1 MTKNKKILISGG
13 VVILVLVAALGVFF
27 VIKNKNQVSSQT
39 EVDGSEKVASLN
51 LQNSDT
57 VPLGGSS
64 DDSNSDNS
72 LKVNESVPS
81 NPASLGSG
89 SSRSGNSSSGNSGNS
104 SSNSGNSSAPGPESF
119 KEYEKYKDS
128 QNALFGD
135 IQQGNGSEAT
145 AGKKVAVYYKG
156 WLTNGQLF
164 DQSVS
169 STFVFKLGDR
179 QVIPGWEQTIPGMKI
194 GGIRRIIVPPSAG
207 YGSQAVGSIPANSV
221 LVFDVQLV
229 AVE

>member
-1 MTKNKKILISGG
+1 MTKNKKLIFFGLLAVAVVVGAGATFFILN
-13 VVILVLVAALGVFF
+13 
-27 VIKNKNQVSSQT
+27 NKKEANSETAVNGT
-39 EVDGSEKVASLN
+39 EKVASLN
-51 LQNSDT
+51 MQQSDT

-64 DDSNSDNS
+64 DNSGSESS
-72 LKVNESVPS
+72 LKVNESQPGNPS
-81 NPASLGSG
+81 SLGSG
-89 SSRSGNSSSGNSGNS
+89 TPRSTGSNNSSSSGSSGNSSS
-104 SSNSGNSSAPGPESF
+104 SSAPGPESF

-128 QNALFGD
+128 QSALFGD
-135 IQQGNGSEAT
+135 VQQGTGSEAT
-145 AGKKVAVYYKG
+145 VGKKVAVYYKG

-164 DQSVS
+164 DQSVN

-194 GGIRRIIVPPSAG
+194 GGIRRIIVPPSVG
-207 YGSQAVGSIPANSV
+207 YGAQGQGPIPGNSV

>member
-1 MTKNKKILISGG
+1 MTKNKKILLVG
-13 VVILVLVAALGVFF
+13 VLVLIVILAGVTAFF
-27 VIKNKNQVSSQT
+27 LIKNNKKNNSETAVN
-39 EVDGSEKVASLN
+39 GSEKVASLN
-51 LQNSDT
+51 MQQSDT
-57 VPLGGSS
+57 VPLGGST
-64 DDSNSDNS
+64 DNSGNDNS
-72 LKVNESVPS
+72 LKVNESQPS
-81 NPASLGSG
+81 NPSSLGSG
-89 SSRSGNSSSGNSGNS
+89 TSRNSSSSSNNSNGNSNS
-104 SSNSGNSSAPGPESF
+104 SSSAPGPESF

-135 IQQGNGSEAT
+135 VQQGTGSEAT
-145 AGKKVAVYYKG
+145 VGKKVAVYYKG

-164 DQSVS
+164 DQSVN

-194 GGIRRIIVPPSAG
+194 GGIRRIIVPPSVG
-207 YGSQAVGSIPANSV
+207 YGAQGQGPIPGNSV

>member
-1 MTKNKKILISGG
+1 MTKNKKLIFFGLLAVVVVVGAGATFFILN
-13 VVILVLVAALGVFF
+13 
-27 VIKNKNQVSSQT
+27 NKKEANSETAVNGT
-39 EVDGSEKVASLN
+39 EKVASLN
-51 LQNSDT
+51 MQQSDT

-64 DDSNSDNS
+64 DNSGSESS
-72 LKVNESVPS
+72 LKVNESQPGNPS
-81 NPASLGSG
+81 SLGSG
-89 SSRSGNSSSGNSGNS
+89 TPRSTGSNNSNSSGSSGNSSS
-104 SSNSGNSSAPGPESF
+104 SSAPGPESF

-135 IQQGNGSEAT
+135 VQQGTGSEAT

-194 GGIRRIIVPPSAG
+194 GGIRRIIVPSSAG
-207 YGSQAVGSIPANSV
+207 YGSQAVGSIPPNSV

>member
-1 MTKNKKILISGG
+1 MTKNKKIFISGG
-13 VVILVLVAALGVFF
+13 VILLVLAAGLGVFF
-27 VIKNKNQVSSQT
+27 VIKNKKQVSSLA

-64 DDSNSDNS
+64 DNSDSDSS
-72 LKVNESVPS
+72 LKVNESQPS

-89 SSRSGNSSSGNSGNS
+89 INKNSNNNSGNS
-104 SSNSGNSSAPGPESF
+104 SSNNNNSPSVPGPESF

-135 IQQGNGSEAT
+135 IQQGSGSEAL

-164 DQSVS
+164 DQSVN
-169 STFVFKLGDR
+169 STFVFKLGER
-179 QVIPGWEQTIPGMKI
+179 QVVPGWEQTIPGMKI
-194 GGIRRIIVPPSAG
+194 GGIRRIIVPPSVG
-207 YGSQAVGSIPANSV
+207 YGAQAMGAIPANSV

>member
-1 MTKNKKILISGG
+1 MTKNKKIFISGG
-13 VVILVLVAALGVFF
+13 VILLVLAAGLGVFF
-27 VIKNKNQVSSQT
+27 VIKNKKPISSLT

-64 DDSNSDNS
+64 DSSDSDSS
-72 LKVNESVPS
+72 LKVNESQPS

-89 SSRSGNSSSGNSGNS
+89 INKNSNNNSGNS
-104 SSNSGNSSAPGPESF
+104 SSNNNNSPSVPGPESF

-135 IQQGNGSEAT
+135 IQQGSGSEAL

-164 DQSVS
+164 DQSVN
-169 STFVFKLGDR
+169 STFVFKLGER
-179 QVIPGWEQTIPGMKI
+179 QVVPGWEQTIPGMKI
-194 GGIRRIIVPPSAG
+194 GGIRRIIVPPSVG
-207 YGSQAVGSIPANSV
+207 YGAQAMGAIPANSV

>member
-1 MTKNKKILISGG
+1 MTKNKKLIFFGLLAVVVVVGAGATFFIL
-13 VVILVLVAALGVFF
+13 
-27 VIKNKNQVSSQT
+27 NNQKEANSETAVNGT
-39 EVDGSEKVASLN
+39 EKVASLN
-51 LQNSDT
+51 MQQSDT

-64 DDSNSDNS
+64 DNSGSESS
-72 LKVNESVPS
+72 LKVNESQPGNPS
-81 NPASLGSG
+81 SLGSG
-89 SSRSGNSSSGNSGNS
+89 TPRSTGSNNSNSSGSSGNSSS
-104 SSNSGNSSAPGPESF
+104 SSAPGPESF

-135 IQQGNGSEAT
+135 VQQGTGSEAT

-164 DQSVS
+164 DQSVN

-194 GGIRRIIVPPSAG
+194 GGIRRIIVPPSVG
-207 YGSQAVGSIPANSV
+207 YGAQGQGPIPGNSV

>member
-1 MTKNKKILISGG
+1 MTKNKKIFISGG
-13 VVILVLVAALGVFF
+13 VILLVLAAGLGVFF
-27 VIKNKNQVSSQT
+27 GIKNKKQVSSLA

-64 DDSNSDNS
+64 DNSDSDSS
-72 LKVNESVPS
+72 LKVNESQPS

-89 SSRSGNSSSGNSGNS
+89 INKNSNNNSGNS
-104 SSNSGNSSAPGPESF
+104 SSNNNNSPSVPGPESF

-135 IQQGNGSEAT
+135 IQQGSGSEAL

-164 DQSVS
+164 DQSVN
-169 STFVFKLGDR
+169 STFVFKLGER
-179 QVIPGWEQTIPGMKI
+179 QVVPGWEQTIPGMKI
-194 GGIRRIIVPPSAG
+194 GGIRRIIVPPSVG
-207 YGSQAVGSIPANSV
+207 YGAQAMGAIPANSV

>member
-1 MTKNKKILISGG
+1 MTKNKKILLVG
-13 VVILVLVAALGVFF
+13 VLVLIVIVAGVTAFF
-27 VIKNKNQVSSQT
+27 LIKNNKKNNSETAVN
-39 EVDGSEKVASLN
+39 GSEKVASLN
-51 LQNSDT
+51 LQQSDT
-57 VPLGGSS
+57 VPLGGSTNNS
-64 DDSNSDNS
+64 GSDNS
-72 LKVNESVPS
+72 LKVNESQPS
-81 NPASLGSG
+81 NPSSLGSG
-89 SSRSGNSSSGNSGNS
+89 TPRNSSSSSNNSNGNSNS
-104 SSNSGNSSAPGPESF
+104 SSSAPGPESF

-135 IQQGNGSEAT
+135 VQQGTGSEAT
-145 AGKKVAVYYKG
+145 VGKKVAVYYKG

-164 DQSVS
+164 DQSVN

-194 GGIRRIIVPPSAG
+194 GGIRRIIVPPSVG
-207 YGSQAVGSIPANSV
+207 YGAQGQGPIPGNSV

>member
-1 MTKNKKILISGG
+1 M
-13 VVILVLVAALGVFF
+13 VLAAGLGVFF
-27 VIKNKNQVSSQT
+27 VIKNKKQVSSLA

-64 DDSNSDNS
+64 DNSDSDSS
-72 LKVNESVPS
+72 LKVNESQPS

-89 SSRSGNSSSGNSGNS
+89 INKNSNNNSGNS
-104 SSNSGNSSAPGPESF
+104 SSNNNNSPSVPGPESF

-135 IQQGNGSEAT
+135 IQQGSGSEAL

-164 DQSVS
+164 DQSVN
-169 STFVFKLGDR
+169 STFVFKLGER
-179 QVIPGWEQTIPGMKI
+179 QVVPGWEQTIPGMKI
-194 GGIRRIIVPPSAG
+194 GGIRRIIVPPSVG
-207 YGSQAVGSIPANSV
+207 YGAQAMGAIPANSV

>member
-1 MTKNKKILISGG
+1 MTKNKKILLVG
-13 VVILVLVAALGVFF
+13 VLVLIVILAGVTAFF
-27 VIKNKNQVSSQT
+27 LIKNNKKNNSETAVN
-39 EVDGSEKVASLN
+39 GSEKVASLN
-51 LQNSDT
+51 MQQSDT
-57 VPLGGSS
+57 VPLGGST
-64 DDSNSDNS
+64 DNSGNDNS
-72 LKVNESVPS
+72 LKVNESQPS
-81 NPASLGSG
+81 NPSSLGSG
-89 SSRSGNSSSGNSGNS
+89 TPRNSSSSSNNSNGNSNS
-104 SSNSGNSSAPGPESF
+104 SSSAPGPESF

-135 IQQGNGSEAT
+135 VQQGTGSEAT
-145 AGKKVAVYYKG
+145 VGKKVAVYYKG

-164 DQSVS
+164 DQSVN

-194 GGIRRIIVPPSAG
+194 GGIRRIIVPPSVG
-207 YGSQAVGSIPANSV
+207 YGAQGQGPIPGNSV